1 MLELEP
7 AGILYV
13 CPGGPLTIN
22 CSTNADL
29 LEWNITIPSHP
40 RNIRKSFQGGIHE
53 LLKTVQVYN
62 NILCISLIREP
73 SPLISVVSADN
84 ATVDLNGTLII
95 CSGLSFIGTEASSAS
110 VQLKLVGSNGGNVN
124 SKDLK

>member
-29 LEWNITIPSHP
+29 LEWNITIPGSHP
-40 RNIRKSFQGGIHE
+40 RYITKSFQDGLNE
-53 LLKTVQVYN
+53 LKTVQVYN
-62 NILCISLIREP
+62 DILRISLIREP
-73 SPLISVVSADN
+73 SPLISTVSANN

-95 CSGLSFIGTEASSAS
+95 CSGFSFIGTEASSAS
-110 VQLKLVGSNGGNVN
+110 VRLKLVGSNGGNVN